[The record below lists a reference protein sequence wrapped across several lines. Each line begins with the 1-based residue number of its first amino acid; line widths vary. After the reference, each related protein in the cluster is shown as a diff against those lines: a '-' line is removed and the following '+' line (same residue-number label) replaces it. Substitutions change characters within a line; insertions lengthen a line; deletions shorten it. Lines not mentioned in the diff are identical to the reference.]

1 MFITFVVKRKEKL
14 FGDDVK
20 QITKIMLWVVTGIL
34 VVVVQVRGTL
44 SVLDFCYVCSL
55 FLVANDKSTLH
66 HNDIQKR
73 KLQNLLKIS
82 SNNIF
87 SDTHNPERVI
97 FKFSSKELIDDKKSA
112 LSKDLKFSV
121 KPGLAEY
128 S

>member
-1 MFITFVVKRKEKL
+1 MFITFAVKRKEKS

-55 FLVANDKSTLH
+55 FLVVNDKSTLH
-66 HNDIQKR
+66 HNDMQKR

-87 SDTHNPERVI
+87 SHNPERVI
-97 FKFSSKELIDDKKSA
+97 FKFSSKELIGDKKSA

-121 KPGLAEY
+121 KSGLVEY